1 MTCYTFL
8 FATHQPKQLS
18 KYCENE
24 VNPTDLKAAP
34 LTLLSL
40 HLFSQKLG
48 LKILQERFF
57 QKCLIWDTSGKHLFE
72 VIVRLL

>member
-24 VNPTDLKAAP
+24 VNLTDLKAAP

-40 HLFSQKLG
+40 HLFSQKTEPKNSAREVFSKMSDLG
-48 LKILQERFF
+48 Y
-57 QKCLIWDTSGKHLFE
+57 
-72 VIVRLL
+72 